1 MSKKLKVLTKEQIKT
16 IWDMQKELDEDIRK
30 NNNISPDTDLSLEKY
45 IALKTEFFELIN
57 EIEAFKFWKKNK
69 GKEHIIEEASD
80 MLHFIFSL
88 AIDAD
93 EYIEMQEDLF
103 KDINVFDLE
112 INEITG
118 IIDMNISDIVIDC
131 SYEKLFLIIAELLI
145 LLNLC
150 GFDADDLY
158 NAYINKNKVNHERQ
172 KNNY

>member
-16 IWDMQKELDEDIRK
+16 IWDMQKELDKDIRK
-30 NNNISPDTDLSLEKY
+30 NNDISPDTDLSLEKY

-69 GKEHIIEEASD
+69 GKKHIIEEASD

-88 AIDAD
+88 AIDAE
-93 EYIEMQEDLF
+93 EYIEMPEDLF
-103 KDINVFDLE
+103 KDMDVSDLG

-118 IIDMNISDIVIDC
+118 MIDMNISDIVINC
-131 SYEKLFLIIAELLI
+131 SYEDLFLIIAELLI
-145 LLNLC
+145 LLNMC

-172 KNNY
+172 NNNY